1 MLGEAIIFH
10 ERGASRHQRE
20 ERLRRN
26 NLHIGDLIVS
36 GVDLLWN
43 ILKR

>member
-1 MLGEAIIFH
+1 
-10 ERGASRHQRE
+10 
-20 ERLRRN
+20 LRRN
-26 NLHIGDLIVS
+26 NLDIGDLIVS